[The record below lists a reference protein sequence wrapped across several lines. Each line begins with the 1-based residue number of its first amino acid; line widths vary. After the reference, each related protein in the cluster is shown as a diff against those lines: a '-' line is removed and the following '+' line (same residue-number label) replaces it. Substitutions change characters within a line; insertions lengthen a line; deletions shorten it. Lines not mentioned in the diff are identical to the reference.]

1 MQPLYRTLCL
11 ALSGATAASLHAQV
25 LSQRQLNGF
34 LIGQHR
40 DAIAASFSTVL
51 RVDTTSD
58 GWLYRSYLL
67 DTTHHAYMS
76 FKFSSDKPEGA
87 RSSVQRGREPS
98 CLGTRRY
105 RMGLEIPGSRT
116 YRRTGVQGTR
126 RPVASLG
133 GTVPLN
139 TCDPLGSAGLVTRDR
154 PLRYH
159 IHSMI
164 TYRPL
169 VALLAGVA
177 AVASCTATAPNE
189 AETVHGPA
197 LLVFYGDT
205 TTVIMPASV
214 QVGEPASVK
223 VTAFG
228 GGCIGDGETD
238 VTVSGLEAEV
248 QPYRNE
254 RVRLPPNTGCTME
267 LRLYTHTAVLT
278 FAHPGEAQV
287 RVVGLAR
294 PGDTP
299 YTVVRSLTVLP

>member
-1 MQPLYRTLCL
+1 MDCRPT
-11 ALSGATAASLHAQV
+11 ALRRRAG
-25 LSQRQLNGF
+25 RPQLK
-34 LIGQHR
+34 R
-40 DAIAASFSTVL
+40 
-51 RVDTTSD
+51 
-58 GWLYRSYLL
+58 
-67 DTTHHAYMS
+67 
-76 FKFSSDKPEGA
+76 
-87 RSSVQRGREPS
+87 
-98 CLGTRRY
+98 
-105 RMGLEIPGSRT
+105 
-116 YRRTGVQGTR
+116 
-126 RPVASLG
+126 
-133 GTVPLN
+133 
-139 TCDPLGSAGLVTRDR
+139 DPLGGAGLVTRDR

-159 IHSMI
+159 IDSMI

-189 AETVHGPA
+189 VEAIHGPA

-205 TTVIMPASV
+205 TTVTMPASV
-214 QVGEPASVK
+214 QVGEPVSVT

-248 QPYRNE
+248 RPYRNE

-278 FAHPGEAQV
+278 FAQPGEAQV